1 MLILTLATL
10 KLTILFLTNTNYEL
24 HRDAHLYLAPGDY
37 LDWSVLSEPPT
48 TAVIGNITRSLF
60 GDSVFSVRLFPTI
73 IGAVSVVM
81 IGLIIKISV
90 KKFGRS

>member
-1 MLILTLATL
+1 MLILALATL
-10 KLTILFLTNTNYEL
+10 KLTIQFLTNTDYEL
-24 HRDAHLYLAPGDY
+24 HRDAYLYLAQGNHP
-37 LDWSVLSEPPT
+37 DWSFLSVPPT